1 VLTDLCNQDSFN
13 LEFDE
18 LKHKCDN
25 IKVTVNEEEAQNV
38 FEATKLQSKFKM

>member
-1 VLTDLCNQDSFN
+1 VLTDLCNHDSFN
-13 LEFDE
+13 LEFDD

-38 FEATKLQSKFKM
+38 FEVTK